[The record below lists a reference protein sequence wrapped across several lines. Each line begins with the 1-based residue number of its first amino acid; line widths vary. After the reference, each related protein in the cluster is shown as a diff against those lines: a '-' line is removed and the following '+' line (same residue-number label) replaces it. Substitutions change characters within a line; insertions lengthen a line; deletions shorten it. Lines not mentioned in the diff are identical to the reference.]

1 MRLMREERLG
11 CLLFGCDWWVGPLV
25 EKVIRLLRTVMLSA
39 IFIFR
44 LEVWKNILDLNKI
57 LVIIRIHK

>member
-44 LEVWKNILDLNKI
+44 S
-57 LVIIRIHK
+57 